1 MKLLKLCV
9 VAILAFPLINIPN
22 ALASEFEETSETILS
37 IEPGTGTTDPEQ
49 PIGPPTGQS
58 GPLSIDAVSIFNF
71 GSVETGGK
79 GLAKTNPA
87 EKLGIQVTDS
97 RGMGAGWSVSVRI
110 SDFEESGSGKI
121 LRANVSIPEG
131 RISSNLGDM
140 GRAPIAHPLTLNKSP
155 QVIFSAGLDQ
165 GMGTFTNE
173 FESNGGHVEID
184 TNPGALVGNYEA
196 TLTWTI
202 QDAPT

>member
-1 MKLLKLCV
+1 MKVLKLCV
-9 VAILAFPLINIPN
+9 VVILAFPLINIPN
-22 ALASEFEETSETILS
+22 VLASELEGVSKTILS

-79 GLAKTNPA
+79 GLAKVNSE

-97 RGMGAGWSVSVRI
+97 RGTGAGWSVIVSI
-110 SDFEESGSGKI
+110 SDFKEREGDKI
-121 LRANVSIPEG
+121 LRANVTIPEG
-131 RISSNLGDM
+131 NILSNFGDM
-140 GRAPIAHPLTLNKSP
+140 SRAPTAAQALTLNKSP
-155 QVIFSAGLDQ
+155 QVVFSADMDK

-173 FESNGGHVEID
+173 FAYVEID
-184 TNPGALVGNYEA
+184 TPQDALVGDYEA

-202 QDAPT
+202 QDVPG